1 MTSDS
6 LNTYLF
12 LDVYSHFSRG
22 IAIAH
27 AQSVDEAVQM
37 VVDEFQKTHRQERFH
52 ETPMVH
58 TQPVL
63 LCKNPH
69 TVLEQINLI
78 LFGDCYSN
86 HRYTV
91 PYYRLSQLKF
101 QDLVTAIHQM
111 QSRHNQACLSL
122 PLNRTQQVF
131 DLLQLWSNLCQRRH
145 IQVDADKTLYKCFSN
160 LGQGSEVMDLATILY
175 SSLIHIVP
183 ACEKFALII
192 GGCAS

>member
-6 LNTYLF
+6 LNTYVF

-22 IAIAH
+22 IAVAH
-27 AQSVDEAVQM
+27 AQSVDEAVQI

-52 ETPMVH
+52 DTLVVH

-63 LCKNPH
+63 LSKNPQ

-78 LFGDCYSN
+78 LFGDCHSN
-86 HRYTV
+86 QRYTV
-91 PYYRLSQLKF
+91 PYYRWSQLNL
-101 QDLVTAIHQM
+101 QDLVSAIHQI
-111 QSRHNQACLSL
+111 QSLHNQSL
-122 PLNRTQQVF
+122 PLNCIQQVF

-145 IQVDADKTLYKCFSN
+145 IQLDADKTPYKCFSN
-160 LGQGSEVMDLATILY
+160 LGQGSEVIDLATVLY
-175 SSLIHIVP
+175 SSEIIIVP
-183 ACEKFALII
+183 ACEKFALIN